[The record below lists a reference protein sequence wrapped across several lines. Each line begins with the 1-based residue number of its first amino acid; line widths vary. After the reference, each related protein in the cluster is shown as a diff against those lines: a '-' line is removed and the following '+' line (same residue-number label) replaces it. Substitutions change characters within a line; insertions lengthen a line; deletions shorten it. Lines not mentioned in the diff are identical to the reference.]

1 MIRSRLHSYIGTLPE
16 AFVLHMPLTF
26 VSITIIIYDTLYP
39 QLFFIEASY
48 NNRSKYDSDMTL
60 IDLLNLLSLT
70 YVLIEW
76 FALETN
82 REHFVVFEIASK
94 YCISDSLVDRD
105 GHSISYEGFL
115 PAVVDIMVI

>member
-1 MIRSRLHSYIGTLPE
+1 
-16 AFVLHMPLTF
+16 MPLTF

-48 NNRSKYDSDMTL
+48 NNSRSKYDSDMMTL

-82 REHFVVFEIASK
+82 REHFVVFETASK